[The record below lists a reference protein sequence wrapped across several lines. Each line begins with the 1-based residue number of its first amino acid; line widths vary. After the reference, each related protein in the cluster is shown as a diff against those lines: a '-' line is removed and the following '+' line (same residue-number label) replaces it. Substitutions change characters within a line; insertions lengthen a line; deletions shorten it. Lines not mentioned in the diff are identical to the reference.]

1 MNSMNSMNSMN
12 NKLVNRK
19 LKTWDFSSK
28 FLIRKGLIDT
38 FYRQNKTRYSKEIK
52 SLGAWTRESLSDL
65 GPTFIKL
72 GQTLSTRNDLF
83 PVEFIKELEY
93 LQDDVIE
100 IDPNDV
106 KSILVSELNDSVENS
121 FQSFDYKPRKCAS
134 LGQVHFGVLRSGK
147 KVAVK
152 IQRPGLKEIIE
163 DDISNII
170 EILDFFEKIGLST
183 GPSSKLV
190 FFEAREKLINELDYS
205 LEARNAVKFRRIF
218 ENSNLVIVPRV
229 YLSKST
235 DKLLIM
241 EWINGIKITNTS
253 QLVEYG
259 IDLKELSK
267 NLIQIFIIQIMEYG
281 FFHADPHPG
290 NISVDK
296 SGKLVLYDY
305 GLIIKLPEE
314 LTNESSNIINLL
326 IQGDTSSLVDLFVD
340 IGIIKLTGNKN
351 DIIIFFN
358 QFINYIQK
366 VDNFTDP
373 YIKEF
378 ITNKLSQEKPFI
390 ISDSFIFLGK
400 SLTLLEG
407 ICVQLDPEFNFITYV
422 KPYVESEVSIDLQKM
437 ALNTFE
443 IPSKI
448 NNINNAIE
456 QQKSEINIKL
466 NKYEEITKN
475 NSYLFLYLSIINA
488 LIDSDNNINYN
499 FLFFIFSFFFIF
511 LRNNGR

>member
-1 MNSMNSMNSMN
+1 M
-12 NKLVNRK
+12 
-19 LKTWDFSSK
+19 
-28 FLIRKGLIDT
+28 
-38 FYRQNKTRYSKEIK
+38 
-52 SLGAWTRESLSDL
+52 
-65 GPTFIKL
+65 
-72 GQTLSTRNDLF
+72 
-83 PVEFIKELEY
+83 
-93 LQDDVIE
+93 
-100 IDPNDV
+100 
-106 KSILVSELNDSVENS
+106 
-121 FQSFDYKPRKCAS
+121 
-134 LGQVHFGVLRSGK
+134 
-147 KVAVK
+147 
-152 IQRPGLKEIIE
+152 
-163 DDISNII
+163 
-170 EILDFFEKIGLST
+170 ST

-218 ENSNLVIVPRV
+218 ENSDLVIVPRV

-241 EWINGIKITNTS
+241 EWVNGIKITNTS

-259 IDLKELSK
+259 IDLKDLSK

-373 YIKEF
+373 YKGIYNKQVITRKTIYYIRF
-378 ITNKLSQEKPFI
+378 IY
-390 ISDSFIFLGK
+390 ISWK
-400 SLTLLEG
+400 
-407 ICVQLDPEFNFITYV
+407 
-422 KPYVESEVSIDLQKM
+422 
-437 ALNTFE
+437 
-443 IPSKI
+443 
-448 NNINNAIE
+448 
-456 QQKSEINIKL
+456 
-466 NKYEEITKN
+466 
-475 NSYLFLYLSIINA
+475 IINT
-488 LIDSDNNINYN
+488 LG
-499 FLFFIFSFFFIF
+499 
-511 LRNNGR
+511 RNMCAIGSRV